1 MKLHDLIPDL
11 RPSYEALKAF
21 VKEKQGEKGYIDT
34 KNENGEA
41 DDIFGFI
48 YDYNIQCG
56 VEKRVAGVR
65 VSNEDEIEIL
75 FEENPNLNAFSEDMD
90 WELLDGID
98 VYYTETLL
106 HLLENIEQYV

>member
-11 RPSYEALKAF
+11 RPHHDALKAF
-21 VKEKQGEKGYIDT
+21 VKEKQGEKGCIDT

-48 YDYNIQCG
+48 YDYNLQCG
-56 VEKRVAGVR
+56 VEKRVVGVR
-65 VSNEDEIEIL
+65 VSKEDEIEIL
-75 FEENPNLNAFSEDMD
+75 FEANANLDSFGEEME

-98 VYYTETLL
+98 VYFVETLL
-106 HLLENIEQYV
+106 NLLENIEQYV